1 MFKSW
6 EELTEVERLQSEF
19 SDFYKDVHGYRPR
32 WMSDSQW
39 NSEAWLTNE
48 IRTLA
53 EENKAQ
59 LALEQADAKANIDLF
74 EMRVTDA
81 MIEFGQNRATII
93 RWLVDGSPL
102 SDFCYE
108 NSLPLDYLK

>member
-1 MFKSW
+1 MFRKW

-48 IRTLA
+48 ISTLV
-53 EENKAQ
+53 EESRAQ
-59 LALEQADAKANIDLF
+59 LAREKAEEKANIDSF

-93 RWLVDGSPL
+93 RWFLDVANPEDY
-102 SDFCYE
+102 CYA
-108 NSLPLDYLK
+108 NGLPLDYLK